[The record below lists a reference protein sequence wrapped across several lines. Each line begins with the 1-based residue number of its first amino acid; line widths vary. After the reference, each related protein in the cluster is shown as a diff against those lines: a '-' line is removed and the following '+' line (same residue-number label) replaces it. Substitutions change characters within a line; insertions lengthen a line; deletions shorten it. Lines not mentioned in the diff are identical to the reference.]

1 MLLERD
7 LPRML
12 RIVRSRFRDEQNR
25 SASER
30 MGWLRIMEKV
40 VEEEGYRY
48 PESQIILSELSTL
61 HARAVRERRER
72 ERTPTP

>member
-61 HARAVRERRER
+61 HAREVRERRER

>member
-1 MLLERD
+1 
-7 LPRML
+7 
-12 RIVRSRFRDEQNR
+12 
-25 SASER
+25 
-30 MGWLRIMEKV
+30 MEKV

-61 HARAVRERRER
+61 HAREVRERRER